1 MRISTSQ
8 IFEGG
13 ALGIQNNQSNLFR
26 LQNQMST
33 GRRMLSPEDD
43 PVAAAQAL
51 LITQAKEVTGQH
63 MENQKSASSQLGLVD
78 AQLGSLTDLIQN
90 VRERVI
96 QAGNTNLDTGNRG
109 AIATSLEAQLV
120 ELVGLANTQNGVGD
134 YLFSGYQGGTL
145 PFAVS
150 GAAAVSPAV
159 DSPYAYYGDNGE
171 RLLQVG
177 ASRQLGINVSGND
190 VFMAAKNGNGSFAV
204 QTGGNTAGGINQGSA
219 VSTGGSVTDPQQWAS
234 AVNGFAWSDVTK
246 PALQVRFSVV
256 GAVTTYTLYDIS
268 VPAAPVALTG
278 GADVFT
284 PGQAIPL
291 AATGPVQDFGA
302 QLVVTGQPADNDTF
316 AITPSTSQSL
326 FQTLQNIIGLLRT
339 PIGPANTSA
348 EYTNDLGLQL
358 QGLDRA
364 LDNTARVQADVGTR
378 MHELDTLTST
388 SEDVDL
394 QYATTLSKLQ
404 DLDYVKAI
412 SEFTQQQTQL
422 EAAQKSFVTVSQLS
436 LFNYL

>member
-1 MRISTSQ
+1 MRISTNQ

-13 ALGIQNNQSNLFR
+13 ALGIQNNQANLFR

-51 LITQAKEVTGQH
+51 LITQSKEVTAQH

-78 AQLGSLTDLIQN
+78 VQLGSLTDLIQN

-96 QAGNTNLDTGNRG
+96 QAGNTNLDTGNRA
-109 AIATSLEAQLV
+109 AIATALDAQLT

-145 PFAVS
+145 PFAVG
-150 GAAAVSPAV
+150 GAAAVSPAL
-159 DSPYAYYGDNGE
+159 DSPYAYYGDDGE

-190 VFMAAKNGNGSFAV
+190 VFMAARNGNGSFAV
-204 QTGGNTAGGINQGSA
+204 ETGGNIAGGGINLGSA
-219 VSTGGSVTDPQQWAS
+219 VTSGGSVLDPQKWTL
-234 AVNGFAWSDVTK
+234 AVNNPAAGQPLEIRFAV
-246 PALQVRFSVV
+246 AA
-256 GAVTTYTLYDIS
+256 GVTTYEVYDS
-268 VPAAPVALTG
+268 VSGSTAPQA
-278 GADVFT
+278 FT
-284 PGQAIPL
+284 PGQAISL
-291 AATGPVQDFGA
+291 VTAGGVDFGS
-302 QLVVTGQPADNDTF
+302 QVVVQGAPADQDTF
-316 AITPSTSQSL
+316 TITPSTSQSI

-339 PIGPANTSA
+339 PIGPANTTA

-412 SEFTQQQTQL
+412 SEFTQQQSQL

-436 LFNYL
+436 LFNYI

>member
-1 MRISTSQ
+1 MRISTNQ

-159 DSPYAYYGDNGE
+159 TSPYAYYGDNGE

-177 ASRQLGINVSGND
+177 ASRQLGINVSGHD

-204 QTGGNTAGGINQGSA
+204 QTGGNLGGGINQGSA
-219 VSTGGSVTDPQQWAS
+219 VTSGGSVLDPQKWAL
-234 AVNGFAWSDVTK
+234 AVNNPAAGQPLEIRFAV
-246 PALQVRFSVV
+246 AA
-256 GAVTTYTLYDIS
+256 GVTTYEIYDS
-268 VPAAPVALTG
+268 VSGPTAPQA
-278 GADVFT
+278 FT
-284 PGQAIPL
+284 PGQAISL
-291 AATGPVQDFGA
+291 VTAGGVDFGS
-302 QLVVTGQPADNDTF
+302 QVVVQGAPADQDTF
-316 AITPSTSQSL
+316 TITPSTSQSL

-348 EYTNDLGLQL
+348 EFTNDLGLQL